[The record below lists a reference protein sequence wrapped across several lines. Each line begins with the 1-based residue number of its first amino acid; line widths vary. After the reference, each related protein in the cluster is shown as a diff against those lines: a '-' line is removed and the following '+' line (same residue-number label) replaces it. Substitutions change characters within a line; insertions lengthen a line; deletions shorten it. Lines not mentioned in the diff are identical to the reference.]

1 MRWAKLKIKNFLS
14 LKEAELDLDSRGMV
28 LIEGVNE
35 SNEAYKSNGSGK
47 SNLLESLIY
56 ALYDVTS
63 KGIKADDVVN
73 NKVGKNTSVIL
84 EGYKG
89 GDLYRIERYRK
100 HHKHKNKVLLFLNG
114 EEITDKSTRDTNAK
128 IESIVGVDYSTFTN
142 SIFFSQ
148 GSGAGR
154 FTNATDREKKDIL
167 ENLVNLNIYA
177 VAQDLAKEKVKEK
190 QEEINESDRVEERLG
205 WELSNIDTLE
215 QQDKDNYEQTKT
227 MIQQEMEN
235 IKNLTK
241 EMDNYVQATFPNID
255 PLKTKIKESED
266 EISNMTNVDINAYY
280 ENVVEKNNKVQKKDN
295 EINVANTNKDRLIQE
310 YKKIENDT
318 HCPTCGAEMDNAHRQ
333 EEMGR
338 IKEQLR
344 QQLIHIQTLENEKSE
359 LETEYNEENNRYLKL
374 KEDYDRTMS
383 EFNMLKQTIQQDKDT
398 IRAYETTLQNYKNQ
412 INNSQDTLNKLNKIP
427 QPRLRDDERK
437 DIKDKITDRKEARLD
452 LEKEKNTLED
462 VVKIYSNSG
471 VKSHVLDLITP
482 YLNER
487 ANVYLNKLT
496 GSDIEIV
503 FSTQTRNKSG
513 ELTDKFDVQVHNSA
527 GGSTYK
533 SNSEGEKKRIDLAI
547 SLAIQDL
554 VISRSNLAT
563 NLVVYDEVFDA
574 LDEVGS
580 ENVVDLLKERLE
592 VVPTILIIT
601 HSEHLKNLFE
611 NVITVT
617 KNKQGESTIDIGEG
631 VEAV

>member
-1 MRWAKLKIKNFLS
+1 
-14 LKEAELDLDSRGMV
+14 
-28 LIEGVNE
+28 
-35 SNEAYKSNGSGK
+35 
-47 SNLLESLIY
+47 
-56 ALYDVTS
+56 
-63 KGIKADDVVN
+63 
-73 NKVGKNTSVIL
+73 
-84 EGYKG
+84 
-89 GDLYRIERYRK
+89 
-100 HHKHKNKVLLFLNG
+100 
-114 EEITDKSTRDTNAK
+114 
-128 IESIVGVDYSTFTN
+128 
-142 SIFFSQ
+142 
-148 GSGAGR
+148 
-154 FTNATDREKKDIL
+154 
-167 ENLVNLNIYA
+167 
-177 VAQDLAKEKVKEK
+177 
-190 QEEINESDRVEERLG
+190 
-205 WELSNIDTLE
+205 
-215 QQDKDNYEQTKT
+215 
-227 MIQQEMEN
+227 
-235 IKNLTK
+235 
-241 EMDNYVQATFPNID
+241 
-255 PLKTKIKESED
+255 
-266 EISNMTNVDINAYY
+266 
-280 ENVVEKNNKVQKKDN
+280 
-295 EINVANTNKDRLIQE
+295 
-310 YKKIENDT
+310 
-318 HCPTCGAEMDNAHRQ
+318 
-333 EEMGR
+333 
-338 IKEQLR
+338 
-344 QQLIHIQTLENEKSE
+344 
-359 LETEYNEENNRYLKL
+359 ETEYNEENNRYLKL

-592 VVPTILIIT
+592 VVPTILVIT

-611 NVITVT
+611 NIITVT
-617 KNKQGESTIDIGEG
+617 KNKQGESSIDIGEG
-631 VEAV
+631 